1 MLLLTIGLFAG
12 AALGAV
18 VMAFLAISAYD
29 HGYSDAAHQR
39 SEWKIELQAR
49 RQAAERARRV
59 AA

>member
-1 MLLLTIGLFAG
+1 MLLLTVGLFAG
-12 AALGAV
+12 AALMAV

-39 SEWKIELQAR
+39 REWRIELQAR
-49 RQAAERARRV
+49 HQAGAKARS

>member
-12 AALGAV
+12 AALGAI

-39 SEWKIELQAR
+39 GEWRIELQAR
-49 RQAAERARRV
+49 HQAAEKVRS